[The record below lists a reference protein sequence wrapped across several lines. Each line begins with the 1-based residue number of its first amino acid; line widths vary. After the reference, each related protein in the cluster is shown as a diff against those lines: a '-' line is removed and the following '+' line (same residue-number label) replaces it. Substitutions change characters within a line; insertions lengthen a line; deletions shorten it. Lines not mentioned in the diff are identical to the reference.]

1 MNEPNAGRLG
11 PDKAIRSMAIL
22 AAGGHC
28 GHSDVVDD
36 EGQAKACIPSP
47 SRHNAK
53 GAPGLNACHFCHHQR
68 SVCDLNPSKREAMP
82 PESTRRHCAS
92 TGLRFA
98 ALPESQLEQTLD
110 RVAPQSLQCTRIPEL
125 CPAAVNGVA
134 AMVYLI
140 DSRLW

>member
-82 PESTRRHCAS
+82 SQKARDGTAQ
-92 TGLRFA
+92 A
-98 ALPESQLEQTLD
+98 QAYVLPHY
-110 RVAPQSLQCTRIPEL
+110 QSLSWSKLSIVLHLKASSVLEYQSCVL
-125 CPAAVNGVA
+125 
-134 AMVYLI
+134 L
-140 DSRLW
+140 L